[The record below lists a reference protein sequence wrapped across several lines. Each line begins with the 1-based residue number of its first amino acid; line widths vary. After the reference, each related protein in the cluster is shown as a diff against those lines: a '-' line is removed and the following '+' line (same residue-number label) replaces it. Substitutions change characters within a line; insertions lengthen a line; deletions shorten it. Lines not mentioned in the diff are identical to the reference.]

1 MHFHVI
7 IADDTT
13 LSDLILVF
21 WAEHTTRTYMSALWM
36 RGALRLRVMYLE
48 VSIIGR

>member
-1 MHFHVI
+1 MRFHVI

-21 WAEHTTRTYMSALWM
+21 WSEHTTRTYMSALWM
-36 RGALRLRVMYLE
+36 RGVLRLCVLYLE
-48 VSIIGR
+48 VGRIG

>member
-1 MHFHVI
+1 MRFRVI
-7 IADDTT
+7 IANDIT

-21 WAEHTTRTYMSALWM
+21 LTEHTTRTYMSALWM

-48 VSIIGR
+48 VSRIGR